1 MQILVTYGLGQT
13 PAKSKKMGEGKGKG
27 KKALLSSGIHFF
39 WQTFLQTSLVIG
51 VAMKRAD
58 VK

>member
-27 KKALLSSGIHFF
+27 KKLSFPLEFTSFGKHFCK
-39 WQTFLQTSLVIG
+39 Q
-51 VAMKRAD
+51 A
-58 VK
+58 